1 MPFPDELVH
10 GVMVVPY
17 RVTWPRDFDRLAEQL
32 DKALGRLALAID
44 HVGSTSVPGLPA
56 KDCIDVQVRVA
67 KLDEQRIVKAFD
79 KIGFRLRPES
89 WNRIEISGGEEC
101 EKLVFAPPVNA
112 RPCNVHVRIKNG
124 PNVRHNL
131 LFRDYLRADERSRKA
146 WGDFKSR
153 LAQSVTDIFAYGQIK
168 APAMEILMSAAETW
182 ATHTGWSVDA
192 VQP

>member
-1 MPFPDELVH
+1 MPFPDELAY

-17 RVTWPRDFDRLAEQL
+17 RATWPRDFDRIAEQL
-32 DKALGRLALAID
+32 RKALGPLALAID

-56 KDCIDVQVRVA
+56 KDCVDVQIRVA
-67 KLDEQRIVKAFD
+67 ALNEKRIVGAFD
-79 KIGFRLRPES
+79 KIGFRCRPES

-101 EKLVFAPPVNA
+101 EKLVFAPPVGG
-112 RPCNVHVRIKNG
+112 RSCNIHVRIKNG
-124 PNVRHNL
+124 PNVRQNL
-131 LFRDYLRADERSRKA
+131 LFRDYLRANERSRKA

-182 ATHTGWSVDA
+182 AEHTGWSIDA
-192 VQP
+192 VRP